1 EISRQARKNKSLKDI
16 EEQHKKALEED
27 PLMTKKVVRPRIQD
41 REERKFL
48 GLFYCNNLNYYFY
61 LLDFLLYADKDK
73 FVTSA
78 YKKKLA
84 EQAKWMEEERLPQI
98 REEKDDVT
106 RKRDL
111 SDFYF
116 NLGKNEINTELRK
129 SEKKDEE
136 IDVYNSVEPLPDSNA
151 LESSRM
157 TDRNQDE
164 TSCPQN
170 HESRFQDSRPNITI
184 DTLPDTAVQESPL
197 EKQISVDQPK
207 RDHHKRG
214 EHAVTAGRERFLPR
228 KRAKQQ

>member
-1 EISRQARKNKSLKDI
+1 MVAFGANEAVQRK
-16 EEQHKKALEED
+16 
-27 PLMTKKVVRPRIQD
+27 P
-41 REERKFL
+41 
-48 GLFYCNNLNYYFY
+48 
-61 LLDFLLYADKDK
+61 
-73 FVTSA
+73 
-78 YKKKLA
+78 
-84 EQAKWMEEERLPQI
+84 
-98 REEKDDVT
+98 
-106 RKRDL
+106 
-111 SDFYF
+111 
-116 NLGKNEINTELRK
+116 EINTELRK
-129 SEKKDEE
+129 SEKKDEKE

-214 EHAVTAGRERFLPR
+214 EDAVTAGRERFLPR

>member
-1 EISRQARKNKSLKDI
+1 MIFTSTLVKMVAFGANEAMQRK
-16 EEQHKKALEED
+16 
-27 PLMTKKVVRPRIQD
+27 P
-41 REERKFL
+41 
-48 GLFYCNNLNYYFY
+48 
-61 LLDFLLYADKDK
+61 
-73 FVTSA
+73 
-78 YKKKLA
+78 
-84 EQAKWMEEERLPQI
+84 
-98 REEKDDVT
+98 
-106 RKRDL
+106 
-111 SDFYF
+111 
-116 NLGKNEINTELRK
+116 EINTELRK
-129 SEKKDEE
+129 SEKRDEKE
-136 IDVYNSVEPLPDSNA
+136 IDVSNSVEPLPDSNA

>member
-1 EISRQARKNKSLKDI
+1 
-16 EEQHKKALEED
+16 
-27 PLMTKKVVRPRIQD
+27 MTKKVVRPRIQD
-41 REERKFL
+41 REERKPKYFH
-48 GLFYCNNLNYYFY
+48 NLVKKVEQRKWEQEIV
-61 LLDFLLYADKDK
+61 YADKDK

-84 EQAKWMEEERLPQI
+84 EQAKWMEEERLPQL
-98 REEKDDVT
+98 REEKDDIIEWCYSDFARVT

-116 NLGKNEINTELRK
+116 NLEINTELRK

-151 LESSRM
+151 LESSRT